1 MYKELKPMLTP
12 QELINHLEE
21 KGVKFKLINKE
32 DAQKYLEENNNY
44 FKLVSYRKNFPKYEN
59 GENIGK
65 YIDLDFKMLMDLSIV
80 DMRIRKTM
88 LSIVLDLEH
97 YTKVKLL
104 SKIEN
109 TSKDGYTIVEEYM
122 QDLKAKNEYDYF
134 EKELN
139 KNKTGTYCGD
149 LVTKYDGEY
158 PIWVFVEIIPFGRL
172 IKFYR
177 FVANKLQ
184 DRKMMDESYMLMD
197 VRELRNACA
206 HNNCIINDLKAYT
219 SKYPA
224 NYRVRNEVAK
234 IGISKKVRNNKLS
247 NIRMKQL
254 ITLLYLN
261 KNIITS
267 EGVLKYQTETLH
279 ELKNRIEHHIDYY
292 NTNEL
297 VQTSLKFLNK
307 IIDNWYT
314 NSI

>member
-1 MYKELKPMLTP
+1 MYKDSKPMLTAN
-12 QELINHLEE
+12 ELIQHLDE
-21 KGVKFKLINKE
+21 KGVKFNLINKAS
-32 DAQKYLEENNNY
+32 AQKYLEDNNNY

-88 LSIVLDLEH
+88 LNIVLDLEH
-97 YTKVKLL
+97 YAKVKLL

-109 TSKDGYTIVEEYM
+109 TSKDGYTIVEEYI
-122 QDLKAKNEYDYF
+122 QDLKNKNEYEF
-134 EKELN
+134 LEKELD

-149 LVTKYDGEY
+149 LVTKYNGEY

-177 FVANKLQ
+177 FVAEKLQ
-184 DRKMMDESYMLMD
+184 DRKMIDESYMLMD

-219 SKYPA
+219 SKYSA
-224 NYRVRNEVAK
+224 NYRVLNEVAK
-234 IGISKKVRNNKLS
+234 IGISKKVRDNKLS
-247 NIRMKQL
+247 NTRMKQL

-261 KNIITS
+261 KNIVTS
-267 EGVLKYQTETLH
+267 EGVLNYQIQILH

-297 VQTSLKFLNK
+297 IQTNFIFLNK

>member
-1 MYKELKPMLTP
+1 MYKESKPMLTP
-12 QELINHLEE
+12 SELIKHLES
-21 KGVKFKLINKE
+21 KGVKFELINKE

-65 YIDLDFKMLMDLSIV
+65 YIDLDFKMLMDLSII

-97 YTKVKLL
+97 YAKVKLL

-109 TSKDGYTIVEEYM
+109 TSKDGYTIVEEYI
-122 QDLKAKNEYDYF
+122 QDLKNKNEYDYL
-134 EKELN
+134 ENELH

-149 LVTKYDGEY
+149 LVTKYDVEY

-177 FVANKLQ
+177 FVADKLQ
-184 DRKMMDESYMLMD
+184 DRKMIDESYMLMD

-219 SKYPA
+219 SKYAA
-224 NYRVRNEVAK
+224 NYRVLNEVART
-234 IGISKKVRNNKLS
+234 GISKKVRENKLS
-247 NIRMKQL
+247 NTRMKQL
-254 ITLLYLN
+254 TTLLYLN

-267 EGVLKYQTETLH
+267 EGVLKHQTELLH
-279 ELKNRIEHHIDYY
+279 KLKDRIEYHIDYY

-297 VQTSLKFLNK
+297 VQTNFKFLNK
-307 IIDNWYT
+307 IIDNWYH
-314 NSI
+314 NNI

>member
-122 QDLKAKNEYDYF
+122 QDLRAKNEYDYF

-234 IGISKKVRNNKLS
+234 IGISKKVRDNKLS